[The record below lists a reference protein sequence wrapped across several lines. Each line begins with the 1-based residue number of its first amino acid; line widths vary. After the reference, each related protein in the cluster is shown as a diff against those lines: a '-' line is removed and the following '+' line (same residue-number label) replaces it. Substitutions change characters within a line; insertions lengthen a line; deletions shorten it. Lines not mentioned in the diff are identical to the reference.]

1 VLKNI
6 RFDLAH
12 AWRLFVRT
20 PGNSLL
26 CILVVALSVGL
37 SLFVYVIDYNI
48 GLKPLPFE
56 GSSQWLSIQTA
67 DNPSASL
74 RPRTDVFT
82 YNELRKR
89 TRSVNYLGAF
99 SPRSPIMSEG
109 EASMRLR
116 GAAIEPS
123 LLAALGRKPMLGRL
137 FDDRD
142 GAADASTSVILSY
155 DTWRNY
161 FSGDPQIVGKNIRVD
176 GKMVPV
182 AGVMPADFFAFQ
194 DFEVWTPLQKTVLA
208 APDASLPKV
217 TVLAVPAAGA
227 SVDAVNADLSQA
239 IASINADYPQA
250 YGAKRRVSVFPANR
264 MYTHDNIPVIAMA
277 TFIAVAV
284 LLLGGLNISMIF
296 FAMLMERSRELAL
309 RTALGSTRWRVLRQC
324 LLQSFF
330 VIAFGL
336 VVGAVL
342 AVLAVKWA
350 HGLLDFTSRL
360 QASGRDP
367 NELLVRP
374 LDFVVA
380 IVAAAVLWLL
390 STLIPAWRISRLD
403 PATTLA
409 GTGKGT
415 AAKGSQR
422 TTSILVGVQV
432 LVSSVLLVICAN
444 IATAVSSELRRPV
457 GVAEADRFLS
467 TYASTLG
474 SRYATPDDRLRYWDQ
489 LDASI
494 RQRVPGAEVAYM
506 TASPTAPSMQRADIE
521 DRVGAADSKN
531 KLELPFTTVSSNY
544 FDVLGISIRSGRGF
558 DATDVA
564 TNQQVA
570 IVDERTA
577 AQYWPNRSPLGQR
590 VQLDPEN
597 NGPWLTIVGVASAVS
612 GPYSDVPGVIYRPL
626 KQATPTA
633 FQLLVKVPAPRSDTR
648 EQLRTAAFEV
658 DPDVPLHNLQRLDEY
673 LVAINSYKSMV
684 PGFTGIALITV
695 ILAASGLFGLISR
708 SVAQRTQ
715 EIGIMRALGSTS
727 GRIIRGFMR
736 QAMWY
741 LIVGLIGGVLGI
753 VMTTGMTSV
762 VPNALDGVVM
772 VTLAVLIVMV
782 AVIFGSSYLPARRA
796 VVMEPGDALRYE

>member
-1 VLKNI
+1 MIKNM

-12 AWRLFVRT
+12 AWRLFVRS

-37 SLFVYVIDYNI
+37 SLFVFVIDYNI
-48 GLKPLPFE
+48 GLKPLPFD
-56 GSSQWLSIQTA
+56 GSSSWLSVQTA
-67 DNPSASL
+67 ENTSASL
-74 RPRTDVFT
+74 RPRMDPFT

-89 TRSVNYLGAF
+89 TKSVDYLGAF
-99 SPRSPIMSEG
+99 SPRAPIMSEG

-123 LLAALGRKPMLGRL
+123 LLAAFGRQPLLGRL

-142 GAADASTSVILSY
+142 AAAGTTSSLILSY
-155 DTWRNY
+155 DTWQTY
-161 FSGDPQIVGKNIRVD
+161 FAGDPNIVGKQVRMD
-176 GKMVPV
+176 GKMVSV
-182 AGVMPADFFAFQ
+182 AGVMPRDFFAFQ
-194 DFEVWTPLQKTVLA
+194 DFEVWTPLQKAVIAT
-208 APDASLPKV
+208 PDPSLPKV
-217 TVLAVPAAGA
+217 TVVARAAGGA
-227 SVDAVNADLSQA
+227 SSDAVEKDLSQA
-239 IASINADYPQA
+239 IASVNADYPQSF
-250 YGAKRRVSVFPANR
+250 GAKRSVAVFPAHR

-277 TFIAVAV
+277 TFIAIAV

-342 AVLAVKWA
+342 AVLAVHWA

-374 LDFVVA
+374 IDFLVA
-380 IVAAAVLWLL
+380 IIAAAVLWLL

-403 PATTLA
+403 PAATLA
-409 GTGKGT
+409 GTGKGA

-432 LVSSVLLVICAN
+432 VISSLLLVICAN
-444 IATAVSSELRRPV
+444 IASAVNRELQKPV
-457 GVAEADRFLS
+457 GVAEENLLLS
-467 TYASTLG
+467 TYSSALG
-474 SRYATPDDRLRYWDQ
+474 ARYATPDDRIRYWDQ

-494 RQRVPGAEVAYM
+494 RQRIPGATVGYM
-506 TASPTAPSMQRADIE
+506 TASPTAPAMQRADIE
-521 DRVGAADSKN
+521 DRAGATDKN
-531 KLELPFTTVSSNY
+531 KFELPFSTVSSNY
-544 FDVLGISIRSGRGF
+544 FDMLGIAIRSGRAF

-564 TNQQVA
+564 TTQQVA

-577 AQYWPNRSPLGQR
+577 TQYWPNRDPIGQR
-590 VQLDPEN
+590 IQIDPEA
-597 NGPWLTIVGVASAVS
+597 NGPWLTIVGVASAVA
-612 GPYSDVPGVIYRPL
+612 GPYSDSVGVVYRPL
-626 KQATPTA
+626 KQAAPTG
-633 FQLLVKVPAPRSDTR
+633 FQLLVKVPGIRGDTR
-648 EQLRTAAFEV
+648 DTLRAAAFDV

-715 EIGIMRALGSTS
+715 EIEIMRALGSTS
-727 GRIIRGFMR
+727 GRIIRRFMR

-741 LIVGLIGGVLGI
+741 LIVGLVGGVVGVVL
-753 VMTTGMTSV
+753 TTGMTGV
-762 VPNALDGVVM
+762 VPNALDGVVP
-772 VTLAVLIVMV
+772 VTIGVLFVMV
-782 AVIFGSSYLPARRA
+782 AVIFGSSYIPARRA